1 MQELSHQT
9 TSVEEMAGEIDDGRL
24 PRRPYGYAA
33 IVAALASFLFT
44 ACDSETGKQ
53 IRSLPACEH
62 FGNVAQ
68 DVREGVLTAPE
79 LREKLKQIDD
89 DARAAPDDVQAAA
102 TAMLSAITR
111 GDAAALV
118 AAGVQM
124 DAACKA
130 HHTAGAS

>member
-1 MQELSHQT
+1 M
-9 TSVEEMAGEIDDGRL
+9 
-24 PRRPYGYAA
+24 
-33 IVAALASFLFT
+33 FLLV

-53 IRSLPACEH
+53 VRSLPACEH

-79 LREKLKQIDD
+79 LREKLKQIDN

-102 TAMLSAITR
+102 TAMLAAITQ
-111 GDAAALV
+111 GNATALAAAG
-118 AAGVQM
+118 AQM

-130 HHTAGAS
+130 HGHAGAS